1 MSQNAFFL
9 ILLSACLHV
18 VPHLT
23 LKRARDRTAFV
34 WWLWLWSSVLFV
46 PALLLTWQPVPVD
59 LWSLLLVSA
68 AFEALYFVS
77 IANAYRTGDLSIVYP
92 LARGTAPL
100 FILVWS
106 IALIGERPGLAGVVG
121 ILCIMAGLYV
131 INLPRLG
138 AWRDSWQA
146 LGQPAPRWALLAGL
160 CISVYTTLDKV
171 GVMRLNP
178 ILYTYLVMTLTLIC
192 LTPWTLRVVGAR
204 GLLDEM
210 RSSGFDSVLA
220 GVFSLVAYG
229 LVLWVMQMGT
239 PVSYVG
245 ATREISVVL
254 GAIAGVVFLKEPSR
268 SMRVLGSLTIAVGV
282 AFIALL
288 G

>member
-1 MSQNAFFL
+1 LSL
-9 ILLSACLHV
+9 ILLSACFHV
-18 VPHLT
+18 VPHVA
-23 LKRARDRTAFV
+23 LKRARDRTSFV

-46 PALLLTWQPVPVD
+46 PVLLLKWEPVPMD
-59 LWSLLLVSA
+59 LWSLLLLSA

-106 IALIGERPGLAGVVG
+106 IVLVGERPRAAGVLG

-131 INLPRLG
+131 INLPRLA
-138 AWRDSWQA
+138 AWRDSWRS
-146 LGQPAPRWALLAGL
+146 LGQPAARWALLAGL

-178 ILYTYLVMTLTLIC
+178 ILYTYLVMTLTLAC
-192 LTPWTLRVVGAR
+192 LTPWTLRAVGVH
-204 GLLDEM
+204 GLIDEM

-220 GVFSLVAYG
+220 GVFSLAAYG

-239 PVSYVG
+239 PVSYAG

-254 GAIAGVVFLKEPSR
+254 GVIAGVVFLKEPSR
-268 SMRVLGSLTIAVGV
+268 SMRVLGSLTIVLGV

>member
-1 MSQNAFFL
+1 MSPLAFSW

-23 LKRARDRTAFV
+23 LKRARDRTSFV
-34 WWLWLWSSVLFV
+34 WWLWLWSSVLFAPVLLVTWEPV
-46 PALLLTWQPVPVD
+46 PAGM
-59 LWSLLLVSA
+59 WSLLVVSA
-68 AFEALYFVS
+68 AFEALYYVS
-77 IANAYRTGDLSIVYP
+77 IAKAYGTGDLSIVYP

-100 FILVWS
+100 FILLWS
-106 IALIGERPGLAGVVG
+106 VILIGERPSPGGALG

-131 INLPRLG
+131 LNLPRLG
-138 AWRDSWQA
+138 AWRDSWSA
-146 LGQPAPRWALLAGL
+146 LGQPAARWALLGGL

-178 ILYTYLVMTLTLIC
+178 ILSTYLVMTLTLAW
-192 LTPWTLRVVGAR
+192 LTPWTLRAVGVR
-204 GLLDEM
+204 GLVDEI
-210 RSSGFDSVLA
+210 RSSGFSSVVA
-220 GVFSLVAYG
+220 GIFSLAAYG
-229 LVLWVMQMGT
+229 LVLCVMQMGT

-254 GAIAGVVFLKEPSR
+254 GVIVGVTFLNESSR
-268 SMRVLGSLTIAVGV
+268 FMRVLGSLTIALGV
-282 AFIALL
+282 ALVALM

>member
-1 MSQNAFFL
+1 M
-9 ILLSACLHV
+9 
-18 VPHLT
+18 
-23 LKRARDRTAFV
+23 
-34 WWLWLWSSVLFV
+34 
-46 PALLLTWQPVPVD
+46 
-59 LWSLLLVSA
+59 WSLLLVSA
-68 AFEALYFVS
+68 AFEALYFLS
-77 IANAYRTGDLSIVYP
+77 IAKAYNTGDLSIVYP

-100 FILVWS
+100 FILLWS
-106 IALIGERPGLAGVVG
+106 MILIGERPSPGGGLG

-138 AWRDSWQA
+138 AWRDPWGA

-178 ILYTYLVMTLTLIC
+178 ILYTYLVMTLTLAW
-192 LTPWTLRVVGAR
+192 LTPWTLRAVGVR
-204 GLLDEM
+204 GLVDEI
-210 RSSGFDSVLA
+210 RSSGFNSGIA
-220 GVFSLVAYG
+220 GIFSLAAYG
-229 LVLWVMQMGT
+229 LVLSVMRMGT

-254 GAIAGVVFLKEPSR
+254 GVIVGVVFLNEPSR
-268 SMRVLGSLTIAVGV
+268 SMRVLGSLTIALGV
-282 AFIALL
+282 ALVALM